1 MTTRLTSALSQSAIQ
16 RLHAAWL
23 ALALFL
29 VVTWIPRIADTFT
42 RLPVGDNAALLAAI
56 LEVLVFLAFG
66 AVALTLFRRR
76 GDDWLALFTGMMLLL
91 TAFGYTGNR
100 LSGTVWAYMSF
111 PMVALME
118 TFQVIFFYIFPNG
131 KFLPSWAKYGI
142 IPLFIFRLL
151 IWENIYRN
159 RLPQGALE
167 VGIVVLLLLIGI
179 SLQIYRY
186 RKQANVVER
195 QQVKWLL
202 VGFTSTIVLVAPSV
216 YVLSIFDAEPAI
228 TTPVQILRTLALLI
242 VPISIGISVMRYRL
256 WDLDLTIN
264 RSMVGVA
271 VTGFLALVFGV
282 VFVAAQA
289 AIQAIFGPQSSVFA
303 AAAGVIVAGTL
314 FNPARHRVRRFVDR
328 KLYDLRFDLNDLSA
342 VQKLP
347 EVKRPGSLT
356 GTTLGNVD
364 ILDVLGRGG
373 MGEVYLGSESGH
385 LVAVKIMPPEIASE
399 GKNAQRFDREI
410 EALKLLDHPN
420 IVHLLGSGVQNNQR
434 YLVMDYIEGRDLT
447 QTLRETGAL
456 TQELA
461 LTILKQIGAA
471 LIYLHGKQQIHRDVT
486 CGNIML
492 HPQGNTFNAVLMD
505 FGLVKLLTADHSIT
519 MTGDVMGTIDY
530 MAPEQIVQTQTVD
543 SRCDVYALA
552 CVYFEMLTGRRPFTG
567 GAAQVLFAHLYQ
579 PPPDP
584 RNFAPELP
592 KSLAQVILRGLA
604 KLPED
609 RFGSVADFLSAID
622 AALRVQLASAA

>member
-1 MTTRLTSALSQSAIQ
+1 MTTRLTSALSQPVIQ
-16 RLHAAWL
+16 RLRAAWL

-29 VVTWIPRIADTFT
+29 VINWIPRIADTFV
-42 RLPVGDNAALLAAI
+42 RLPAGDNASLLSA
-56 LEVLVFLAFG
+56 VLGVVVFLAFG

-91 TAFGYTGNR
+91 TAFGYTGSR

-131 KFLPSWAKYGI
+131 KFLPRWAKYGI
-142 IPLFIFRLL
+142 LPLFIFRFL

-179 SLQIYRY
+179 GLQVYRY
-186 RKQANVVER
+186 RRQANAVER

-202 VGFTSTIVLVAPSV
+202 VGFTATIVLVAPSV
-216 YVLSIFDAEPAI
+216 YALSIFTDEFSAWAAPVAI
-228 TTPVQILRTLALLI
+228 VRTLALLF

-264 RSMVGVA
+264 RSVVGAV

-289 AIQAIFGPQSSVFA
+289 AIQAIFGPQSAVFA
-303 AAAGVIVAGTL
+303 AAAGTAVTGAL
-314 FNPARHRVRRFVDR
+314 FNPARHRVRRFIDR
-328 KLYDLRFDLNDLSA
+328 KLYDLRFDLNDLRA
-342 VQKLP
+342 VQT
-347 EVKRPGSLT
+347 LT
-356 GTTLGNVD
+356 GTTIGNVE
-364 ILDVLGRGG
+364 IRDVLGRGG
-373 MGEVYLGSESGH
+373 MGEVYLGAESGR

-399 GKNAQRFDREI
+399 GKNALRFDREI
-410 EALKLLDHPN
+410 EALKVIDHPN
-420 IVHLLGSGVQNNQR
+420 IVHLLGSGVQDNQR
-434 YLVMDYIEGRDLT
+434 YLVMDYVEGRDLT

-456 TQELA
+456 PQELA
-461 LTILKQIGAA
+461 LNVAKQIGTA
-471 LIYLHGKQQIHRDVT
+471 LTYLHGQQQIHRDVT

-492 HPQGNTFNAVLMD
+492 RPKGDSFDAILMD
-505 FGLVKLLTADHSIT
+505 FGLVKMLTADHSIT
-519 MTGDVMGTIDY
+519 MSGDVMGTIDY

-592 KSLAQVILRGLA
+592 KPLAQVILRGLA

-622 AALRVQLASAA
+622 ASLRVQLIAAA